1 MAMGTAQWILVRRRL
16 DGAAWW
22 IPANVVAWSAGS
34 VLVGVTLLPTLSQLG
49 EARMTVWEVG
59 PLDALG
65 GACTGA
71 ISGGAL
77 VALVWRRGTEPGASP
92 PSVS

>member
-1 MAMGTAQWILVRRRL
+1 
-16 DGAAWW
+16 
-22 IPANVVAWSAGS
+22 
-34 VLVGVTLLPTLSQLG
+34 
-49 EARMTVWEVG
+49 MTVWEVG
-59 PLDALG
+59 PLVALG

-77 VALVWRRGTEPGASP
+77 VALVWRRGTEAGASP